1 MSNRDLTPYD
11 QPRGLGLFGRDP
23 FESFR
28 SEIDRLF
35 DGFLGR
41 RRGEAVPSPFG
52 GTWPSV
58 DVHEAESAYTVEA
71 EIPGLEA
78 KDVELKLAD
87 NALTLSGEKKQ
98 ETKKEEN
105 GRSYSER
112 SYGRFQRTIPFDTE
126 VDADKVTA
134 AFKNGVLTVTLPKN
148 PKATDKTRRIEV
160 KAG

>member
-1 MSNRDLTPYD
+1 MSNLTPYEK
-11 QPRGLGLFGRDP
+11 RSGLGVFGRDP

-28 SEIDRLF
+28 QEIDRLF
-35 DGFLGR
+35 DGFLTR
-41 RRGEAVPSPFG
+41 RRDEAGPQVFG
-52 GTWPSV
+52 GRWPSV
-58 DVHEAESAYTVEA
+58 DVHESDAAYTVEA

-78 KDVELKLAD
+78 KDVELKLDD

-98 ETKKEEN
+98 ETSKEEN

-112 SYGRFQRTIPFDTE
+112 SYGRFQRTIPFDVE
-126 VDADKVTA
+126 VDADKVEA

-148 PKATDKTRRIEV
+148 PKAADKARKIEV